1 MLARRDLAVKYQ
13 SSVLGYLWSLL
24 DPLLQAMVY
33 WFVFGVLYHSSRSLT
48 DPHTGHQLNV
58 GYPLYIVSSIFAWM
72 WFSSGINESTHALS
86 SQSSLITTLQVR
98 REIFPVARVTA
109 RAAEFIAGIP
119 IVMIFAVIFNGSFTW
134 RLALYPLVFVVEG
147 LLLIGISLMMSPL
160 NVLYRD
166 LERITRVGTRLLMYS
181 APTIY
186 PLSRVFT
193 PGVPHW
199 IKVVYEL
206 NPLVGIIELNHG
218 MWIPALMPTWH
229 VIVASICGS
238 LIVFMLGWWVFRRFE
253 SPVLKEL

>member
-13 SSVLGYLWSLL
+13 SSALGYLWSLL
-24 DPLLQAMVY
+24 EPLLQAMVY
-33 WFVFGVLYHSSRSLT
+33 WFVFGVLYHSSRDLIDPVTHKSL
-48 DPHTGHQLNV
+48 GV

-72 WFSSGINESTHALS
+72 WFSSGINESTHSLS

-119 IVMIFAVIFNGSFTW
+119 IILIFALIFNGSFTW
-134 RLALYPLVFVVEG
+134 RLALYPLSFAIEG
-147 LLLIGISLMMSPL
+147 TLLVGVSLMLSPL

-166 LERITRVGTRLLMYS
+166 LQRITQVAVRLLMYS

-186 PLSRVFT
+186 PLARVLT

-199 IKVVYEL
+199 LKVVYEL

-229 VIVASICGS
+229 VVAASICGAV
-238 LIVFMLGWWVFRRFE
+238 IVFMLGWWVFRRCE
-253 SPVLKEL
+253 SAVLKEL